1 MKKRLVNLMT
11 AIVIATALI
20 GCSSGSGAKSENVNI
35 DEDSVTTEE
44 VSDISTVKVG
54 VFVYQFADNFM
65 SLYMDELKSYLIE
78 LGFSE
83 DNIAFYDGI
92 NDQKIQDEQ
101 ILQAIESG
109 VDAIIVNPVNT
120 SSSAIITDMA
130 VNGGVPLVYVNREPG
145 AADEARWEDENLNVT
160 YVGCDSRQS
169 GTYQG
174 EIITSNGIDKVD
186 LNGDGAIQYYM
197 IEGDPENIDSEYRTE
212 YSVKALEDAGW
223 KVECLYDEVGNYHR
237 ATAQQLVQKAL
248 TDYPGVE
255 VIFCNND
262 AMALGALESIKAAGM
277 SVGED
282 VFLVGVDALDEA
294 LQCVVSGDMTGTVFN
309 DHITQSHS
317 AADAV
322 LNYVTGA
329 GNEHYI
335 SCNYVKVT
343 TENVD
348 EILNVIN
355 N

>member
-1 MKKRLVNLMT
+1 MKKRLVSLMT
-11 AIVIATALI
+11 AIVISSALI
-20 GCSSGSGAKSENVNI
+20 GCNNTSGTEIDTANIAESSATEA
-35 DEDSVTTEE
+35 DSA
-44 VSDISTVKVG
+44 DISTKKVG
-54 VFVYQFADNFM
+54 VFIYQFSDNFM
-65 SLYMDELKSYLIE
+65 SLYMEELKSYLVE

-83 DNIAFYDGI
+83 ENIAFYDGI
-92 NDQKIQDEQ
+92 NKQDVQEEQ
-101 ILQAIESG
+101 ILQAIDGG

-120 SSSAIITDMA
+120 SSSGNITDMA
-130 VNGGVPLVYVNREPG
+130 VNGGVPLVYINREPG
-145 AADEARWEDENLNVT
+145 ASDEASWEDNKLEVT

-174 EIITSNGIDKVD
+174 EIITALGMDTVD
-186 LNGDGAIQYYM
+186 LNGDGVIQYYM

-223 KVECLYDEVGNYHR
+223 KVECLCDEVGNYHQ

-248 TDYPGVE
+248 TQNPGVE

-262 AMALGALESIKAAGM
+262 AMALGALESVEAAGM
-277 SVGED
+277 KVGED

-309 DHITQSHS
+309 DHISQSHS

-322 LNYVTGA
+322 VNYLTGA
-329 GNEHYI
+329 GNDYYI
-335 SCNYVKVT
+335 GCNYVKVT
-343 TENVD
+343 DENAE
-348 EILNVIN
+348 EILNMIN

>member
-1 MKKRLVNLMT
+1 MKKRVVSLMT
-11 AIVIATALI
+11 SIVIATAII
-20 GCSSGSGAKSENVNI
+20 GCTSESGAGNENAN
-35 DEDSVTTEE
+35 TTESAVTDE
-44 VSDISTVKVG
+44 NLEDVSTKKIG
-54 VFVYQFADNFM
+54 VFIYQFSDNFM
-65 SLYMDELKSYLIE
+65 SLYMEELKSYLVE

-83 DNIAFYDGI
+83 ENIAFYDGI
-92 NDQKIQDEQ
+92 SKQDVQDEQ
-101 ILQAIESG
+101 ILQAIEGG

-120 SSSAIITDMA
+120 SSSDNITDMA

-145 AADEARWEDENLNVT
+145 AADEARWEDENLDVT

-174 EIITSNGIDKVD
+174 EIITSLGADKVD
-186 LNGDGAIQYYM
+186 LNGDGIIQYYM

-223 KVECLYDEVGNYHR
+223 KVERLYDEVGNYHQG
-237 ATAQQLVQKAL
+237 TAQQLVQKAL
-248 TDYPGVE
+248 TDCPGVE

-277 SVGED
+277 TVGED

-322 LNYVTGA
+322 FNYISGT

-343 TENVD
+343 SDNAE
-348 EILNVIN
+348 EILDVIN